1 MRASWDRWA
10 PLSGLVFAV
19 LLALTIFVG
28 GSTPDANASA
38 AKVVAFYTKHHGSQ
52 SATAYFL
59 AYGALFA
66 LIFAAA
72 LWGRLRREATSQG
85 LLATG
90 LVGGG
95 VLAVGL
101 GIVSSV
107 GLAIVAE
114 PGKISPAAE
123 QSINVLSN
131 QDFIPIFVG
140 AVAFM
145 IANGIAI
152 AQTAA
157 LPRWLGWVAILIGIV
172 AAIPTIGFFALLAM
186 IVWVAIV
193 GILLC
198 VRTPDTQPGVGNAA
212 PAGA

>member
-10 PLSGLVFAV
+10 PLSGLVFGV

-38 AKVVAFYTKHHGSQ
+38 AKVVAFYTKHHGAQ

-66 LIFAAA
+66 LIFAAS
-72 LWGRLRREATSQG
+72 LWGRLRREATSQA

-101 GIVSSV
+101 GIVSAV

-157 LPRWLGWVAILIGIV
+157 LPRWLGWVAILIGVV
-172 AAIPTIGFFALLAM
+172 AAIPVIGFFALLAM
-186 IVWVAIV
+186 IVWFAIV

-198 VRTPDTQPGVGNAA
+198 VRAEDTQPALVDGA
-212 PAGA
+212 PARA